1 MQQSHGYIMSVSR
14 KRIMIVILI
23 VIFTICPTSNAF
35 TNSIM
40 GKYNLFI
47 PPNSG
52 KSPFHQALHYSS
64 NDEFQSIN
72 ATKAFYM
79 EGTTKK
85 IYNNNS
91 KTSKVP
97 FRPNF
102 FEVVQI
108 AIVGLSIVG
117 KMPILNSL
125 LVFLMGKGLFL
136 GGLILMTRARMDLV
150 QNNPKKDKLI
160 TTGVFSKVR
169 HPFYT
174 GNLMILLGLAGMS
187 SSSSSSS
194 LLVTNKA
201 PIRIVLTILSF
212 ILLERKSQR
221 EEQELATKF
230 DTDYEIYKIMV
241 KGKFIPH
248 NWVQTVF
255 DQ

>member
-1 MQQSHGYIMSVSR
+1 MSVTR
-14 KRIMIVILI
+14 RRVIIFILI
-23 VIFTICPTSNAF
+23 AIFTICPTSNAF
-35 TNSIM
+35 TNSII
-40 GKYNLFI
+40 GKLNLFI

-64 NDEFQSIN
+64 NDEFQSTN

-79 EGTTKK
+79 DDTKK
-85 IYNNNS
+85 IYNRS

-97 FRPNF
+97 FQPNF
-102 FEVVQI
+102 ELVQI
-108 AIVGLSIVG
+108 AIIGLSIVG

-125 LVFLMGKGLFL
+125 LVFLMGKGLIL

-150 QNNPKKDKLI
+150 QNNQKKDKLI

-194 LLVTNKA
+194 SLVTRKA

-212 ILLERKSQR
+212 ILFERKSQR

-230 DTDYEIYKIMV
+230 DTDFEIYKIMV

-248 NWVQTVF
+248 NWVQTVL